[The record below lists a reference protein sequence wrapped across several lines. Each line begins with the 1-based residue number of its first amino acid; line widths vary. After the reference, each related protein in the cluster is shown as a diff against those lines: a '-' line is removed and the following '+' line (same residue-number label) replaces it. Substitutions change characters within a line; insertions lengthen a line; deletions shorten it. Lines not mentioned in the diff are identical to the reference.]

1 VPVGHKLKA
10 LRDTR
15 NLTVREVEQATLRIA
30 DYKNDKRFLISN
42 GWLTRLEKG
51 VSEPSIYKLFSLSV
65 VYNVNFITL
74 LKLYDID
81 MAETAKL
88 RPIAHPDSTQ
98 LLSPEIVNDPLPVAS
113 IQEARTN
120 LLMGMTEI
128 RVKLQL
134 GESKDL
140 NVGSITYG
148 YIGLEDFTMYPLIRP
163 GAIVR
168 IDVRQNRFSSLK
180 WHTEYERPIYFFEL
194 RGAYAC
200 GWCELHQRQL
210 LIIPHHSSPVSVR
223 RFAYPQQVE
232 IVGRVVSFD
241 TQCIDSESRS
251 ESSNSVLLRN
261 RSKTDLV
268 NTIATIKIPIK

>member
-10 LRDTR
+10 LRDSR

-81 MAETAKL
+81 IAQTTKL

-120 LLMGMTEI
+120 LLMGMTGI
-128 RVKLQL
+128 RVKL

-140 NVGSITYG
+140 NAGSITYG

-168 IDVRQNRFSSLK
+168 IDLRQNRFGSLK
-180 WHTEYERPIYFFEL
+180 WRTEFERPIYFFEL

-200 GWCELHQRQL
+200 GWCELEHKQL

-241 TQCIDSESRS
+241 TQCIDSESRVR
-251 ESSNSVLLRN
+251 EF
-261 RSKTDLV
+261 
-268 NTIATIKIPIK
+268 

>member
-10 LRDTR
+10 LRDTL

-30 DYKNDKRFLISN
+30 EVKNDKRFLVSN
-42 GWLTRLEKG
+42 GWLSRLEKG

-65 VYNVNFITL
+65 VYNMNFITL

-81 MAETAKL
+81 VAETDKF
-88 RPIAHPDSTQ
+88 RPIAHPDSTR
-98 LLSPEIVNDPLPVAS
+98 LLSPEIVNDPLTIAS
-113 IQEARTN
+113 IQETCTN
-120 LLMGMTEI
+120 LLTGMTGLRVEI
-128 RVKLQL
+128 QL
-134 GESKDL
+134 GENKDL
-140 NVGSITYG
+140 KAGSITYG
-148 YIGLEDFTMYPLIRP
+148 YIGLQDLTMYPLIRP

-180 WHTEYERPIYFFEL
+180 WRTEYERPIYFFEL

-200 GWCELHQRQL
+200 GWCELEHAQL
-210 LIIPHHSSPVSVR
+210 LIIPHHSTPVSVR

-241 TQCIDSESRS
+241 TQCIDSESRVR
-251 ESSNSVLLRN
+251 EF
-261 RSKTDLV
+261 
-268 NTIATIKIPIK
+268 